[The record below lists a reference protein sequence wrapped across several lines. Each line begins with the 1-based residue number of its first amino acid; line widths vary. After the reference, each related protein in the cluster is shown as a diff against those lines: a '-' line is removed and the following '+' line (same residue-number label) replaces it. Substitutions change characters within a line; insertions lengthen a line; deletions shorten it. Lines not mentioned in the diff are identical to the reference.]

1 MKRSLP
7 LFVLLMLFSAQ
18 LLHAFPHDLGQLY
31 DGSARP
37 RAEVAWIWL
46 DWQVKVAWIDNY
58 QIRRSAQLGLLT
70 TRALEVLPG
79 KHTISVTFDN
89 GSVRSESTIVLEID
103 AKAGE
108 NYLIQS
114 AEKATWDIKAK
125 SSWNATID
133 TYTPTEKD
141 ISKLN
146 RVLMERS
153 VSMEGV
159 VQSCEMKKHASMY
172 TVQLATPSDPQHR
185 EFTWYFSVKE
195 GQKVRVSYYP
205 SSPGEAAYLQNIE

>member
-7 LFVLLMLFSAQ
+7 LFFLLLLFSAQ

-31 DGSARP
+31 DGPAQP

-46 DWQVKVAWIDNY
+46 DWQVKVAWIDNH

-79 KHTISVTFDN
+79 KHTISVSFDN
-89 GSVRSESTIVLEID
+89 GSVRSESAIGLEID

-114 AEKATWDIKAK
+114 AEKAAWNLK
-125 SSWNATID
+125 SHGTWNATID
-133 TYTPTEKD
+133 PYTPSEKD
-141 ISKLN
+141 VSKLN
-146 RVLMERS
+146 RVLMERT
-153 VSMEGV
+153 VGVEGV
-159 VQSCEMKKHASMY
+159 VQSCEMKKRASMY
-172 TVQLATPSDPQHR
+172 TVQLATPSDPQRR

-195 GQKVRVSYYP
+195 GQKVRVNYYP
-205 SSPGEAAYLQNIE
+205 SSPGEAAYVQSID

>member
-7 LFVLLMLFSAQ
+7 LFFLILLFSAQ

-31 DGSARP
+31 DGPARP

-79 KHTISVTFDN
+79 KHVVAVTFDN
-89 GSVRSESTIVLEID
+89 GSVRSESTIGLELD

-108 NYLIQS
+108 NYLIQGT
-114 AEKATWDIKAK
+114 EKATWNLKKANT
-125 SSWNATID
+125 WNATID
-133 TYTPTEKD
+133 AYAPSEKD

-146 RVLMERS
+146 RVLMERT
-153 VSMEGV
+153 VGVEGV
-159 VQSCEMKKHASMY
+159 VQSCEMKKHGYMY
-172 TVQLATPSDPQHR
+172 TIQLATPADPQPR
-185 EFTWYFSVKE
+185 TFTWYFNVKE
-195 GQKVRVSYYP
+195 GQKVRVNYYL
-205 SSPGEAAYLQNIE
+205 SSPGEAAYLQTIE